1 MPLQVIGAGFG
12 RTGTTS
18 LKAAL
23 EQLGFERCHHM
34 EEVVKSRRQ
43 VDLWQTLADTGQV
56 DWDAVF
62 DGFEASCDWPSCSYW
77 QELHRHYPAAKIVLT
92 VRDENRWYDS
102 CVETIHRAS
111 FALPGWALRLIP
123 PIDRINRMIIASVWD
138 GVFHG
143 RFEDREYALQVY
155 RDHIA
160 HVKSAVPSDRLL
172 VFEAKDGWE
181 PLCRFLDVPVPEN
194 PYPHLNDAARIK
206 RMLLAARLLGWA
218 MLVALGAGLVALLL

>member
-1 MPLQVIGAGFG
+1 
-12 RTGTTS
+12 
-18 LKAAL
+18 
-23 EQLGFERCHHM
+23 M

-43 VDLWQTLADTGQV
+43 VDPRQTLADTGQV

-62 DGFEASCDWPSCSYW
+62 DGFEASCNCPSCSYW
-77 QELHRHYPAAKIVLT
+77 QELHHHYPAAKIVLT

-102 CVETIHRAS
+102 CVETIYRAS
-111 FALPGWALRLIP
+111 FAFLGWALRLIP

-138 GVFHG
+138 GVFYG

-160 HVKSAVPSDRLL
+160 HVNSAVPSDRLL

-206 RMLLAARLLGWA
+206 GMLLAARLGEKISA
-218 MLVALGAGLVALLL
+218 EKRCTS